1 MLLAFWIFRVFVSL
15 IPNNLG
21 DNSFPL
27 PGLEQ
32 IGINS
37 QVLGFT
43 LAVSLLTGII
53 FGWAPAWQ
61 SSKPNLNESF
71 KEGSMSSTI
80 GSGHS
85 RLRNILVVS
94 EVAVSLLLL
103 IGAGLLLKSFLR
115 VLDVN
120 TGFKPDHVLTMQI
133 VLPQL
138 KYPEPSQQTAFF
150 KQVLQRVETLPAVQ
164 SAGVV
169 FGIPLSDW
177 TQIGGF
183 EVEGRSPESRD
194 EVLVSNNRIV
204 SPNYLRAMGIPLLHG
219 RQFTEHD
226 GPEAP
231 AVVIINE
238 TTARRFWPDGNPIGK
253 HLILKPEKP
262 RSREIVGIVADVKH
276 SGLETDSGVELYV
289 PYLQTPLP
297 MMGLVV
303 RTATDPLN
311 VAAAVRKEVWRV
323 DKDQPVYNVKTM
335 EQYVSD
341 SVRPRHL
348 SVLLLGTLAS
358 MALILAVVGIYG
370 VMCYSI
376 SQRTHE
382 IGIRIALGARQS
394 DVLHLVVG
402 QGLKPVLIG
411 ITVGL
416 AAALALTRVLSSL
429 LFEVTVTDPITF
441 AFVSFLLVIT
451 AILACYIPARR
462 ATKVDPIVALRY
474 E

>member
-1 MLLAFWIFRVFVSL
+1 M
-15 IPNNLG
+15 
-21 DNSFPL
+21 
-27 PGLEQ
+27 
-32 IGINS
+32 
-37 QVLGFT
+37 
-43 LAVSLLTGII
+43 
-53 FGWAPAWQ
+53 
-61 SSKPNLNESF
+61 
-71 KEGSMSSTI
+71 
-80 GSGHS
+80 
-85 RLRNILVVS
+85 
-94 EVAVSLLLL
+94 
-103 IGAGLLLKSFLR
+103 
-115 VLDVN
+115 
-120 TGFKPDHVLTMQI
+120 
-133 VLPQL
+133 
-138 KYPEPSQQTAFF
+138 
-150 KQVLQRVETLPAVQ
+150 
-164 SAGVV
+164 
-169 FGIPLSDW
+169 
-177 TQIGGF
+177 
-183 EVEGRSPESRD
+183 
-194 EVLVSNNRIV
+194 
-204 SPNYLRAMGIPLLHG
+204 
-219 RQFTEHD
+219 
-226 GPEAP
+226 
-231 AVVIINE
+231 
-238 TTARRFWPDGNPIGK
+238 
-253 HLILKPEKP
+253 
-262 RSREIVGIVADVKH
+262 GIVADVKH